1 MSTNSSATPISSKAE
16 LWPAQ
21 SSTLAIAGLR
31 GAIPRGVLTTS
42 DTRTRR
48 SALGYGVEPE
58 SNAFTTLK
66 IAVFAATPSANEITA
81 TAVNPGA
88 LAGFTVTAHDSGNVA
103 ARTKAGI
110 ATQYGSCHT
119 ALIDGYAIEGHV
131 PVREIQRLLKERPA
145 AIGLAVPGMVI
156 GSPGMEQGGRVDP
169 YTVLLLHRD
178 GGSSSYAKYRG

>member
-1 MSTNSSATPISSKAE
+1 MQRREFLAWLGAAPI
-16 LWPAQ
+16 
-21 SSTLAIAGLR
+21 
-31 GAIPRGVLTTS
+31 GV
-42 DTRTRR
+42 
-48 SALGYGVEPE
+48 ALG
-58 SNAFTTLK
+58 L
-66 IAVFAATPSANEITA
+66 PSAAAAGPIVEVWKDPTCGCCKEWIA
-81 TAVNPGA
+81 H
-88 LAGFTVTAHDSGNVA
+88 LRKAGFTVTAHDSGNVA
-103 ARTKAGI
+103 ARAKAGI
-110 ATQYGSCHT
+110 ASQYGSCHT